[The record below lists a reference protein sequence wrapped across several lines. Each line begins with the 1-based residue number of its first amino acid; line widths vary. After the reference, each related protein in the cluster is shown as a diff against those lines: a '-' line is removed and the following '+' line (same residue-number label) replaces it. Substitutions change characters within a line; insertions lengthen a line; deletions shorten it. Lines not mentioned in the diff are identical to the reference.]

1 MVQTD
6 LHSNG
11 WEVHPAASIF
21 PPMTDDEFFA
31 LKEDIRS
38 KGQRED
44 VVLWEGKILDGRNR
58 YRACQELGIDVQW
71 RELPECDD
79 PIDYVLSKNLY
90 RRHLTE
96 SQRAQ
101 CAADLATLRR
111 GSNQH
116 KAKTEDVQ
124 ICTSTIEQAAEAF
137 GVSRRS
143 VATAKHVADKGDK
156 AVSEAVKAGAIKVS
170 AAAKLVDAVPD
181 KREQRNLI
189 RQGKKAVAEAI
200 RPRHASKPADPP
212 LCCVCQVR
220 DAVDGERC
228 QECIDEN
235 RTDVDD
241 DLPQTRPGAA
251 TRKGQP
257 QGDGDGAESVAAE
270 LVKLGVFNQHGD
282 LRNFTKGKL
291 LKAAALIVKHLGGD
305 TMPAEVRRCA
315 EMLAT
320 VLTGIKNLRRH

>member
-1 MVQTD
+1 MVASD
-6 LHSNG
+6 LHSGG

-21 PPMTDDEFFA
+21 PLMTDDEFLA

-101 CAADLATLRR
+101 CAADVATLKR

-116 KAKTEDVQ
+116 KPKTEDVQ
-124 ICTSTIEQAAEAF
+124 ICTSTVDQAAEAF

-156 AVSEAVKAGAIKVS
+156 SVIEAVKAGAIKVS

-189 RQGKKAVAEAI
+189 KQGKKAVAKAI
-200 RPRHASKPADPP
+200 RPRHVSEPADPP
-212 LCCVCQVR
+212 LCYACELR
-220 DAVDGERC
+220 NAVDGERC
-228 QECIDEN
+228 QECIDAG

-241 DLPQTRPGAA
+241 DVPQTRPGAA
-251 TRKGQP
+251 TRKGHAH
-257 QGDGDGAESVAAE
+257 GDGAESVAAE

-320 VLTGIKNLRRH
+320 VLTGIKNLRRR